1 MKKLLLLIIT
11 ITTVIGS
18 AMAQSITVSGVV
30 TMKDDGEPAI
40 GAAVQVK
47 GTNKG
52 TITDLDG
59 KYSIT
64 VEKGQTLVIT
74 YIGMQTQEIVVKNE
88 VHNVI
93 LLSDSKMM
101 EEVVVTAMGVRQE
114 KKKLNFAVQSVGD
127 DAISDSKSANFVN
140 ALQGKISGVSVTT
153 GGGSP
158 NSGQQIILRGIS
170 SINSSQGNEP
180 LFVLDGMPL
189 SGGANSMNDINPS
202 DIENITVLKGAAA
215 SALYGQ
221 EGANGVIMITTR
233 QSKVGKITVNA
244 SASWQLDTPT
254 RLVETQTM
262 YGPGTLGFYKEQT
275 GGGWGPTISETTPI
289 YNNVKNFFQNG
300 FYHKY
305 DINVTGG
312 TEKFQGFAS
321 ANFSRNDGIVPN
333 DYLQKVGLMLKGTY
347 NISKQVSISM
357 LANINNNQYRTSG
370 GSSVLQSVYA
380 WPITDDITNYANPD
394 GSIRFRYFADEKAK
408 SPISPLWS
416 RYMDKNKNTST
427 RNMLMG
433 NIVYKPIKGLEISG
447 RVSYDSNYYTFDGY
461 TVPRFDDSIIIPEP
475 DITSPYLTQSQLD
488 KIDKNLLG
496 SYSYTSSNRSLLT
509 ATGTISYHLELPKEF
524 NMDFMVGGEYKDTRS
539 ESSAVAGRDFI
550 IPGVY
555 SMSNVS
561 EVINVQDVSLTHR
574 HKRNAG
580 VFGEIRAD
588 YKGLASLSVT
598 GRWDW
603 SSTLLKEHNP

>member
-394 GSIRFRYFADEKAK
+394 GSIRFRYFADEKAN

-488 KIDKNLLG
+488 KIDKKPLG
-496 SYSYTSSNRSLLT
+496 SYCYTASNR
-509 ATGTISYHLELPKEF
+509 
-524 NMDFMVGGEYKDTRS
+524 
-539 ESSAVAGRDFI
+539 
-550 IPGVY
+550 
-555 SMSNVS
+555 
-561 EVINVQDVSLTHR
+561 
-574 HKRNAG
+574 
-580 VFGEIRAD
+580 
-588 YKGLASLSVT
+588 
-598 GRWDW
+598 
-603 SSTLLKEHNP
+603 